1 MIGLER
7 DWKRTVKPVHVM
19 NDVSSVIPHA
29 DELLIQKI
37 AQSDKTALA
46 TLYERYREAVFGFA
60 LSFLRDRDL
69 AEDAMQETFLQVW
82 SAAPRYVVHGQ
93 RPMTWLLG
101 ITKNVAR
108 SMRRKQL
115 TLLDENAPEV
125 PETLDRFLAVEN
137 RMVTR
142 AVLEHLA
149 EIDRQIVMLH
159 AVAGLKHREI
169 AAMLELPL
177 STVLSKYNRSLKK
190 LKTMLGDVL

>member
-1 MIGLER
+1 
-7 DWKRTVKPVHVM
+7 M
-19 NDVSSVIPHA
+19 NDVSGVIPHA

-60 LSFLRDRDL
+60 LSFLRDREL

-93 RPMTWLLG
+93 RPMPWLLG

-125 PETLDRFLAVEN
+125 PETFDRFLAVEN

-190 LKTMLGDVL
+190 LKAMLGDVL

>member
-1 MIGLER
+1 M
-7 DWKRTVKPVHVM
+7 VHSM
-19 NDVSSVIPHA
+19 NAQSAVIPHA

-60 LSFLRDRDL
+60 LSYLRDREM

-82 SAAPRYVVHGQ
+82 SAAPRYIIHGQ

-101 ITKNVAR
+101 IAKNVSR
-108 SMRRKQL
+108 SMKRKQL
-115 TLLDENAPEV
+115 TLLDENAPEI
-125 PETLDRFLAVEN
+125 PEELDRFLEVEN

-142 AVLEHLA
+142 AVLSTLGE
-149 EIDRQIVMLH
+149 EDRQIVMLH

-169 AAMLELPL
+169 AEMLELPL

-190 LKTMLGDVL
+190 LKAQLGKML

>member
-1 MIGLER
+1 M
-7 DWKRTVKPVHVM
+7 VHSM
-19 NDVSSVIPHA
+19 NAQSAVIPHA

-60 LSFLRDRDL
+60 LSYLRDREM

-82 SAAPRYVVHGQ
+82 SAAPRYIIHGQ

-101 ITKNVAR
+101 IAKNVSR
-108 SMRRKQL
+108 SMKRKQL
-115 TLLDENAPEV
+115 TLLDENAPEI
-125 PETLDRFLAVEN
+125 PEELDRFLEVEN

-142 AVLEHLA
+142 AVLANLSE
-149 EIDRQIVMLH
+149 EDRQIVMLH

-169 AAMLELPL
+169 AEMLELPL

-190 LKTMLGDVL
+190 LKAQLGKML